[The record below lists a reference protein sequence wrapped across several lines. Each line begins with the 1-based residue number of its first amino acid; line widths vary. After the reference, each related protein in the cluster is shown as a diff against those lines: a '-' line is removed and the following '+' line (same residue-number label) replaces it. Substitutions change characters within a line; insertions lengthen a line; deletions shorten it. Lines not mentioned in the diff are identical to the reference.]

1 MGAQAA
7 ALLDAGGPVG
17 DLPGCDVP
25 GGDVPGGDV
34 YDGQLDLAPVPGFVL
49 AATALL
55 HSGVGLA
62 PTAWDGARLH
72 LRLGPSAVV
81 VDAGLHVRWR
91 GPRPDVAVLRRV
103 LDLDADHREL
113 WAACDRVPSLAG
125 LRPFVLRSPSVWQ
138 DLVGTLAGTRASY
151 RSTQA
156 MVRDLVG
163 AGAFPDPAAV
173 LAADTS
179 RWGYRAPYLRAIAE
193 RVEGGWDPETL
204 LLPERSD
211 ADVAAEV
218 RALPGF
224 GPFATAQLQ
233 PLLGRP
239 RPPVL
244 DGWLADRLAG
254 VDLARYAP
262 MGRWAGTGAWLE
274 AVAPRLRRLS
284 GAVPP
289 P

>member
-17 DLPGCDVP
+17 DVPGC
-25 GGDVPGGDV
+25 GA
-34 YDGQLDLAPVPGFVL
+34 YDGELALDPVPGFVL

-62 PTAWDGARLH
+62 PTAWDGACLH
-72 LRLGPSAVV
+72 LRVTTPGGVSAVV
-81 VDAGLHVRWR
+81 VDPALHVRFR
-91 GPRPDVAVLRRV
+91 GPSPDPGALRRV
-103 LDLDADHREL
+103 LGLADDPGEL
-113 WAACDRVPSLAG
+113 WDACDRVPSLAG

-163 AGAFPDPAAV
+163 SGAFPEPAAV
-173 LAADTS
+173 PAANTS
-179 RWGYRAPYLRAIAE
+179 RWGYRAPYLHALAE
-193 RVEGGWDPETL
+193 RVESGWDPETL

-211 ADVAAEV
+211 ADVVAEV

-284 GAVPP
+284 EPASRL
-289 P
+289 